1 MCACAS
7 VCVQFLILGDWIGLR
22 GNMLLSG
29 ALQGSEGM
37 KVGGGG
43 SLSEKEK
50 FTQTHIH
57 MFRTNIHEL
66 NRNLNRQ

>member
-22 GNMLLSG
+22 GNMLLLG

-43 SLSEKEK
+43 IAVREGEVH
-50 FTQTHIH
+50 TNTYTHVQNKH
-57 MFRTNIHEL
+57 S
-66 NRNLNRQ
+66 